1 MAAFLGTATTAEIA
15 LTAATAKTALQLI
28 AASNHL
34 VRILSWSATLDGIA
48 PTDPAVVLQLVRQTT
63 AGTMSANT
71 PKKLNDSLP
80 ETLQTTAQDNA
91 TVEPTATDV
100 LDTLNIHPQLGYKTP
115 YGYEV
120 LMGGG
125 DRLGWKLT
133 APDAVNV
140 IITVHFEE

>member
-1 MAAFLGTATTAEIA
+1 M
-15 LTAATAKTALQLI
+15 
-28 AASNHL
+28 
-34 VRILSWSATLDGIA
+34 
-48 PTDPAVVLQLVRQTT
+48 
-63 AGTMSANT
+63 
-71 PKKLNDSLP
+71 
-80 ETLQTTAQDNA
+80 
-91 TVEPTATDV
+91 EPTATDV